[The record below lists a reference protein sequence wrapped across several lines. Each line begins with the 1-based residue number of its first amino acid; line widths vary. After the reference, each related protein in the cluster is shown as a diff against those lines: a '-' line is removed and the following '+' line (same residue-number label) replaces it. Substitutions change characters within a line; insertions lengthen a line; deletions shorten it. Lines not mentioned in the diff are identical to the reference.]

1 MATPNLR
8 IESPGVQITEIDN
21 SLVINTRTG
30 TEIFLPGFT
39 NAGPTNEPISINTL
53 QEFEEL
59 FGFPQ
64 TAAETYTYHAAKQI
78 LDTDA
83 SLRVCRLPY
92 GSGCGFDTADYYSA
106 LVYPVVGVSA
116 VEVTPCAYFQ
126 SLSSSALVDAAVA
139 EFPDLQ
145 KFLNLN
151 KWELSFNG
159 YEKCPNVSF
168 SNSTP
173 FVSALRLTYNA
184 PCSGYLSKITFPG
197 QNTSQLYTRSSS
209 DGVIPFFRNSFGLY
223 AWDVNDDMTMFKAPM
238 DSDRVRVSA
247 GKNDIVFFFSTGG
260 GVGNSID
267 MDNYLDFLPVQ
278 DNSVYTNYTLSSFAV
293 SSMNSSDLWDVPVEL
308 FYEAGSAC
316 NNCEY
321 INSLGLKV
329 PEKYRW
335 NFYPIAGDCQL
346 NDPDFYVF
354 GEPIHKIISE
364 TELTLLENQQF
375 DWKCGCFANV
385 EANLDINNNDVR
397 AGAIIVNKLKTA
409 IQDDY
414 QGFYIALNDNLNVN
428 PATDF
433 DNVTGVAGR
442 YSHSECVGTNLSG
455 TWTQVPS
462 ERWNFN
468 VSQPFNGTAGSIGEI
483 IEGSQGWD
491 FGEDRYKDSLAVT
504 LFKIRPTR
512 FGDDAVKLDQI
523 LVEKFIGSL
532 NADRKIG
539 DPSGGPDR
547 RFYIQDVVNRGSNYL
562 KMWVNPYISENNCW
576 VGDDGKPSKYVRMFR
591 KRTQNM
597 FNNFNP
603 GQALRRYADNLYALG
618 VQKSVCV
625 DRKYELCKRKDI
637 GLLPCKLD
645 RALKSLDYGN
655 IDVDITIDNGLSTI
669 WATREAVTQN
679 TCITDKNICYH
690 YDDGA
695 YVDTKSLLPYDGN
708 PISSALQDGWE
719 EVYNV
724 FNDYLESKRALGN
737 PGHLH
742 IQDPLRQI
750 FVNGA
755 DFKTIRKQQSIVLD
769 DNGQPTDRYSTFSRM
784 IFTPLK
790 NLYQTVNSSY
800 VTTYANWLKDYVAVT
815 DKKMW
820 FPSSSYAAA
829 GFAKVDRYSWPWTP
843 FFGVNRGVLPDV
855 LDLAINPNNQRER
868 DFLYRI
874 NFNPIYLDGNYGTVV
889 FGEKTMLRV
898 DKATS
903 RNGVRRGLLY
913 LEKITQKYLRQFI
926 GEPNTLAT
934 RMRVKNGLE
943 PLFENAVKNDG
954 LYGYAIICD
963 ERNNTPTDID
973 NHVLNVTIL
982 VQPVRGIEFINAV
995 FQIERTGVDIKNS
1008 FKL

>member
-30 TEIFLPGFT
+30 TEVFLPGFT
-39 NAGPTNEPISINTL
+39 NAGPTNEPISVNNI

-83 SLRVCRLPY
+83 ALRVCRLPY
-92 GSGCGFDTADYYSA
+92 GSGCGYDTADYYSA

-116 VEVTPCAYFQ
+116 VEVTPCTFYR
-126 SLSSSALVDAAVA
+126 SLSTEAIVSAVVS

-145 KFLNLN
+145 KFLTYNR
-151 KWELSFNG
+151 WDASFYG
-159 YEKCPNVSF
+159 ADKCPNASF
-168 SNSTP
+168 VNSTP
-173 FVSALRLTYNA
+173 FVSALKLTYNA
-184 PCSGYLSKITFPG
+184 PCSGYVTQLRFPG
-197 QNTSQLYTRSSS
+197 QSNESLFAINSEGSNLFLKTPTGSPLEWTVDASGLFTPTANSEKLPVVAGLNTITAYVAS
-209 DGVIPFFRNSFGLY
+209 
-223 AWDVNDDMTMFKAPM
+223 
-238 DSDRVRVSA
+238 
-247 GKNDIVFFFSTGG
+247 
-260 GVGNSID
+260 GNGSLD
-267 MDNYLDFLPVQ
+267 MDNYFNFLPIQ
-278 DNSVYTNYTLSSFAV
+278 NNQAYSGYTLSAFAV
-293 SSMNSSDLWDVPVEL
+293 SSMNSNSLWDLPTEVFLETS
-308 FYEAGSAC
+308 SAC
-316 NNCEY
+316 RSCGIIEG
-321 INSLGLKV
+321 LGLKV

-335 NFYPIAGDCQL
+335 NFFPIAGDCQL

-354 GEPIHKIISE
+354 GEPIHKIVSE
-364 TELTLLENQQF
+364 NELTLLENKQF

-385 EANLDINNNDVR
+385 EANLDVVGNDVR
-397 AGAIIVNKLKTA
+397 AGMIIVNKLKTA
-409 IQDDY
+409 VLDDY
-414 QGFYIALNDNLNVN
+414 QGYYIAINDNLNVN

-455 TWTQVPS
+455 TWVQVPS

-483 IEGSQGWD
+483 IEQSQGWD
-491 FGEDRYKDSLAVT
+491 FSDDRYKDSLAIT
-504 LFKIRPTR
+504 LFKIRPTK
-512 FGDDAVKLDQI
+512 FGDDAVKLDQLLI
-523 LVEKFIGSL
+523 EKFIGSL
-532 NADRKIG
+532 NHDRKIG

-547 RFYIQDVVNRGSNYL
+547 RFFVEEVVNRGSNYL

-576 VGDDGKPSKYVRMFR
+576 TGDDGKPSKYVRMFR
-591 KRTQNM
+591 KRTQNL
-597 FNNFNP
+597 FNNFNA

-618 VQKSVCV
+618 VQKSICV
-625 DRKYELCKRKDI
+625 DRRFELCKRKDI

-655 IDVDITIDNGLSTI
+655 IDVDLTLDNGLSTI

-679 TCITDKNICYH
+679 TCITDKEICYH

-695 YVDTKSLLPYDGN
+695 FVDTKSLMPYDGN

-750 FVNGA
+750 FVNGP
-755 DFKTIRKQQSIVLD
+755 DYKTIRKQQSVVLD
-769 DNGQPTDRYSTFSRM
+769 DRGQPTDRYSTFSRM
-784 IFTPLK
+784 IYTPLK
-790 NLYQTVNSSY
+790 NLYQSVNSSY
-800 VTTYANWLKDYVAVT
+800 VTTYANWIKDYVAVT

-820 FPSSSYAAA
+820 FPSSPYAAA

-855 LDLAINPNNQRER
+855 LDIGINPNNQRER
-868 DFLYRI
+868 DFLYRV
-874 NFNPIYLDGNYGTVV
+874 NFNPIYLDGNYGYVV

-963 ERNNTPTDID
+963 ERNNTPNDID

-995 FQIERTGVDIKNS
+995 FQIERTGVNLTS
-1008 FKL
+1008 GFKL